1 MHRTMPEQGTE
12 VEIPKKVM
20 MAAYS
25 ALLALGLIIYVSWG
39 LMYNSWNIFDRS
51 NLGIYSVTVI
61 LCGFGAFGL
70 LLYSIKEKKQ

>member
-1 MHRTMPEQGTE
+1 MHRRMPEQGTE

-25 ALLALGLIIYVSWG
+25 ALLALGLIIYFSWS
-39 LMYNSWNIFDRS
+39 LMYGSWNLFDKS

-61 LCGFGAFGL
+61 LCGFGAIGL
-70 LLYSIKEKKQ
+70 LLYSLKDEKK